1 VPAGGTVL
9 CGMASALLQLFEVV
23 ARAGRGCGAE
33 VWQTSL
39 YLEAVA
45 VACEVVVR
53 AKSGG
58 RT

>member
-1 VPAGGTVL
+1 MWHGAVL
-9 CGMASALLQLFEVV
+9 LELFEVV
-23 ARAGRGCGAE
+23 AKSGVRCRRGGEAE

-45 VACEVVVR
+45 VAVACEVVVR

-58 RT
+58 HT